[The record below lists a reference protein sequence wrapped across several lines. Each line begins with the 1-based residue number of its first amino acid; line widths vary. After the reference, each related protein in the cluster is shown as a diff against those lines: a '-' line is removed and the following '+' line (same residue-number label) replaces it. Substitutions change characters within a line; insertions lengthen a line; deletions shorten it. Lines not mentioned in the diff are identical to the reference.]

1 VLRRRSRC
9 NHEQAKSV
17 GASAVAEAAPGH
29 PQGLTKSHHSLPE
42 IIGLSSRK
50 LCFAYRP
57 YVECDRKLIKRAPA
71 SPSVRSDSPESFL
84 VFRSHPFLIS
94 TNTSVENESPGR
106 SVNHSVLSHWSC
118 YVPYSTMDVITAKRG
133 IFQSS
138 VVARHQHKQSQIAK
152 GSVPGTTYRYVLR
165 AATKKLEISFPKVWI
180 WISTSAHQHI
190 STRRHALLSKR
201 KTK

>member
-1 VLRRRSRC
+1 VCFVIEAGASSYSRSRC

-118 YVPYSTMDVITAKRG
+118 YVQHDGRDYSKKRN
-133 IFQSS
+133 IS
-138 VVARHQHKQSQIAK
+138 VVSRRPPSAQAITNREREC
-152 GSVPGTTYRYVLR
+152 TWYYVC
-165 AATKKLEISFPKVWI
+165 A
-180 WISTSAHQHI
+180 
-190 STRRHALLSKR
+190 
-201 KTK
+201 